1 MIWNSAGLMILVA
14 VVAAL
19 LLAASPERST
29 VFPPL
34 QEQQDQE
41 EKRPA
46 QSDFMIVKLDMA
58 RDVVAGLASA
68 DFEKI
73 ANSANEMKKLSMES
87 GWNVQTTPAYLKL
100 SSEFRDSAERL
111 RKAAEKKNIDGSTLA
126 YFEVTLNCVRCHKY
140 IRDK

>member
-1 MIWNSAGLMILVA
+1 MIWKSAGLMILVA
-14 VVAAL
+14 FTAAML
-19 LLAASPERST
+19 LVASPERSA
-29 VFPPL
+29 VAQPL

-41 EKRPA
+41 KKQA

-58 RDVVAGLASA
+58 RDVVAGLAAA

-73 ANSANEMKKLSMES
+73 ARSANEMKKLSMES
-87 GWNVQTTPAYLKL
+87 GWNVQTTPAYLKM

-111 RKAAEKKNIDGSTLA
+111 RAAAEKKNIDGATLA